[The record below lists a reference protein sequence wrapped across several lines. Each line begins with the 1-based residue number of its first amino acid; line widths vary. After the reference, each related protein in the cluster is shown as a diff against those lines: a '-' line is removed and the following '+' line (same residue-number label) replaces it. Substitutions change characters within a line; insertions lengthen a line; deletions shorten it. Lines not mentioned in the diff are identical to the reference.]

1 MWIFVNKEIGCWSL
15 IEFRNVSKV
24 YEDTNTKALSDLNIR
39 IEDGEFVFVV
49 GASGAG
55 KSTFLKL
62 MMREEVPTSG
72 RVNINGYDLNSLR
85 KKDIPY
91 FRRTLGIVFQDFR
104 LIPSMNVYD
113 NIAYAMRVI
122 GSREAEIRKRVP
134 YLLGLVGLNSKARSF
149 PNQLSGG
156 EQQRVALARALA
168 NNASMIIADEPTG
181 NIDPRMSYD
190 IVNLL
195 NHINSD
201 GTTVIM
207 VTHDYHLVKT
217 FNHRVITIQ
226 NGKVLSDYP
235 DASHIDVEPYRF
247 DNPEDEVGTYYSDDT
262 TVDFDYLMKTYGV
275 ETIEA
280 KDENPFVDIPTEPK
294 NFRPTETY
302 SIFNEEDE
310 QWEVSD

>member
-1 MWIFVNKEIGCWSL
+1 M

-39 IEDGEFVFVV
+39 IDDGEFVFVV

-72 RVNINGYDLNSLR
+72 RVHINGYDLNSLR

-294 NFRPTETY
+294 NFRPTDTY
-302 SIFNEEDE
+302 SIFSEEDE
-310 QWEVSD
+310 Q

>member
-1 MWIFVNKEIGCWSL
+1 M

-39 IEDGEFVFVV
+39 IDDGEFVFVV

-55 KSTFLKL
+55 KSTFLKI
-62 MMREEVPTSG
+62 MMREEVPSAG
-72 RVNINGYDLNSLR
+72 RVNINGYDLNGMR

-122 GSREAEIRKRVP
+122 GAKEAEIRKRVP

-247 DNPEDEVGTYYSDDT
+247 DSPEDEVGTYYSDDT

-280 KDENPFVDIPTEPK
+280 RDENPFVDVPTEPK
-294 NFRPTETY
+294 NFHPTDTY
-302 SIFNEEDE
+302 SIFTEEDE
-310 QWEVSD
+310 Q

>member
-1 MWIFVNKEIGCWSL
+1 M
-15 IEFRNVSKV
+15 IEFKKVSKV
-24 YEDTNTKALSDLNIR
+24 YEDTNTKALSNLNIR
-39 IEDGEFVFVV
+39 IDDGEFVFVV

-72 RVNINGYDLNSLR
+72 RVKINGYDLNSLR
-85 KKDIPY
+85 KKDVPY

-122 GSREAEIRKRVP
+122 GAREAEIRKRVP

-217 FNHRVITIQ
+217 FNHRVITIM
-226 NGKVLSDYP
+226 NGEVVSDYP

-247 DNPEDEVGTYYSDDT
+247 DTPEDEVGTYYSDDT

-280 KDENPFVDIPTEPK
+280 KDDNPFVDVPTEPR
-294 NFRPTETY
+294 NYRPTDAY
-302 SIFNEEDE
+302 SIYREGDD
-310 QWEVSD
+310 Q

>member
-1 MWIFVNKEIGCWSL
+1 M

-294 NFRPTETY
+294 NFHPTDSY
-302 SIFNEEDE
+302 SVFGEEDA
-310 QWEVSD
+310 Q

>member
-1 MWIFVNKEIGCWSL
+1 M

-310 QWEVSD
+310 Q

>member
-1 MWIFVNKEIGCWSL
+1 
-15 IEFRNVSKV
+15 V

-39 IEDGEFVFVV
+39 IDDGEFVFVV

-72 RVNINGYDLNSLR
+72 RVHINGYDLNSLR

-294 NFRPTETY
+294 NFRPTDTY
-302 SIFNEEDE
+302 SIFSEEDE
-310 QWEVSD
+310 Q

>member
-1 MWIFVNKEIGCWSL
+1 M
-15 IEFRNVSKV
+15 IEFKNVSKV

-39 IEDGEFVFVV
+39 IDDGEFVFVV

-55 KSTFLKL
+55 KSTFLKI
-62 MMREEVPTSG
+62 MMREEVPSSG
-72 RVNINGYDLNSLR
+72 RVNINGYDLNGMR

-122 GSREAEIRKRVP
+122 GAREAEIRKRVP

-247 DNPEDEVGTYYSDDT
+247 DSPEDEVGTYYSDDT

-280 KDENPFVDIPTEPK
+280 RDENPFVDVPTEPK
-294 NFRPTETY
+294 NFHPTDTY
-302 SIFNEEDE
+302 SIFTEEDE
-310 QWEVSD
+310 Q

>member
-1 MWIFVNKEIGCWSL
+1 M
-15 IEFRNVSKV
+15 IEFKNVSKV
-24 YEDTNTKALSDLNIR
+24 YEDTQTKALSDLNIK
-39 IEDGEFVFVV
+39 IDNGEFVFVV

-72 RVNINGYDLNSLR
+72 SVEINGYLLNNL
-85 KKDIPY
+85 KKREIPY

-122 GSREAEIRKRVP
+122 GSKETEIRKRVP

-181 NIDPRMSYD
+181 NIDPRMSHD
-190 IVNLL
+190 IVSLL

-217 FNHRVITIQ
+217 FNHRVITIK
-226 NGKVLSDYP
+226 NGEVESDYP

-247 DNPEDEVGTYYSDDT
+247 DTPEDEVGNYYSDET

-275 ETIEA
+275 ETVERKEPK
-280 KDENPFVDIPTEPK
+280 KDNPYVDIPTEPK
-294 NFRPTETY
+294 NFHPAESFSAFR
-302 SIFNEEDE
+302 EEDDA
-310 QWEVSD
+310 Q

>member
-1 MWIFVNKEIGCWSL
+1 M

-72 RVNINGYDLNSLR
+72 RVNINGYDLNGLR

-294 NFRPTETY
+294 NFHPTDTY
-302 SIFNEEDE
+302 SIFSEEDE
-310 QWEVSD
+310 Q